1 MKFPQDARSM
11 DEFLYEYMDASFFVH
26 DPLDKLPPKQTSG
39 TLKKDLV
46 YKKSPRVPK
55 STLFRVSNGRLDSV
69 GSIPP
74 PHKQDAILANEGNF
88 FC

>member
-1 MKFPQDARSM
+1 M

-26 DPLDKLPPKQTSG
+26 DPIDKLPPKQTSG

-55 STLFRVSNGRLDSV
+55 VYSFQSLKRTAGLGW
-69 GSIPP
+69 IYTPP